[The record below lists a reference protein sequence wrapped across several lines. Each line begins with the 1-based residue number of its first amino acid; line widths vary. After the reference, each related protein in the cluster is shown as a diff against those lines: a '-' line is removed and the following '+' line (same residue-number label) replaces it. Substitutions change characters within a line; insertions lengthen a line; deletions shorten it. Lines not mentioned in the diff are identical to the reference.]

1 MEDLVIVFGNNHL
14 WNKAEHNEIIKRTHQ
29 LYMLKGRHVQ
39 VDSNQEEIRGKVLE
53 SNISNDD
60 NEELSDGEETEN

>member
-1 MEDLVIVFGNNHL
+1 
-14 WNKAEHNEIIKRTHQ
+14 
-29 LYMLKGRHVQ
+29 MLKGRHVQ
-39 VDSNQEEIRGKVLE
+39 VDSNQEKIRGKVLE